1 VTTLSLLVG
10 DRHTRRGPVDLL
22 WEDAMIAILGIEVL
36 PTNFRSFMAFLIR
49 EIAASRFRE
58 LEPGNAAPSFPISSR
73 TPPSEGFCLFL
84 EIAKRCPFC
93 GSLISKC
100 RPAKSIG
107 RRLGS
112 TKSPVVA
119 SA

>member
-1 VTTLSLLVG
+1 MIGTHEEA
-10 DRHTRRGPVDLL
+10 RFDLL

-58 LEPGNAAPSFPISSR
+58 FGARKRSAFIPDLQQNPSL
-73 TPPSEGFCLFL
+73 GGVLF
-84 EIAKRCPFC
+84 IFGIGKRCPFC
-93 GSLISKC
+93 GSLISKT